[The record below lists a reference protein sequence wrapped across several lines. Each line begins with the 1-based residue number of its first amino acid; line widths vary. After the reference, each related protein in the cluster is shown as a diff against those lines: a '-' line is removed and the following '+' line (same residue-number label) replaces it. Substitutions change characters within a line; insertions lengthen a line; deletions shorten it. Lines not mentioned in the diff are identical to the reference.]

1 MSFNSALAIHLL
13 LRVMHMMGG
22 VTHPEYWISCSSH
35 PALQA
40 VRQIFRN
47 GCIVI
52 RFAPH
57 SVRMTW

>member
-22 VTHPEYWISCSSH
+22 VTHPVYWISCQSH
-35 PALQA
+35 QA
-40 VRQIFRN
+40 AQIVRS